1 MSPFVFAEI
10 SRNQGGGKDKLSGEK
25 RWWER
30 ETREKKYLCI
40 LSHFFFLS
48 TGGKNWIR
56 SEPGI
61 ACRDQSIMVT
71 HPLLSSVGGR

>member
-1 MSPFVFAEI
+1 MFAEI
-10 SRNQGGGKDKLSGEK
+10 SRNQGRGKDKLLGEK
-25 RWWER
+25 KVVGKRD
-30 ETREKKYLCI
+30 TRKEIFVY
-40 LSHFFFLS
+40 SVTHFFFLS

-61 ACRDQSIMVT
+61 TCRDQSIMVT